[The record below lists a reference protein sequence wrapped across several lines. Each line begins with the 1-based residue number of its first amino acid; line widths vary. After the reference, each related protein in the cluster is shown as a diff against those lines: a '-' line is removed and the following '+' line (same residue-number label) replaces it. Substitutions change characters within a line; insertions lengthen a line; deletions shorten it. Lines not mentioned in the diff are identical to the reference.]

1 MFANLMALL
10 SSGVLFNPAVLCGAI
25 LGIIFEIKLD
35 YVQIVAMYQNWHFYA
50 LGALVALLHNF
61 TLVKVYQDDGLTPD
75 YKTMLFNSLKSL
87 FGFVFASLLAMAL
100 VWFVWI

>member
-35 YVQIVAMYQNWHFYA
+35 YVQIVAMLA
-50 LGALVALLHNF
+50 
-61 TLVKVYQDDGLTPD
+61 KVYQDDGLTPD
-75 YKTMLFNSLKSL
+75 YKTMLVNSLKSL